1 MARDEARTRP
11 RRWLPFRRR
20 TRRAVEALLPERPL
34 PEHPATVPDAP
45 PPPARIIAV
54 TSGKGGTGKS
64 IVSTNLACY
73 LARHHRRVL
82 LFDADFGLAN
92 AHLMLGMQPDRTLA
106 HAVRDH
112 APIEDCVVP
121 GPHGVTLLSG
131 GSGIVEMAALK
142 PTDVYRLAAQL
153 EALQDRFDRIVVDTG
168 AGIAPATLTFL
179 HAASETVV
187 VTTPDVTAITDAYA
201 VIKTVRRSRPDAR
214 LGILVNRARSRA
226 EGRDVYHRLERVA
239 ARYVGEAPSYLGS
252 LPEHRVV
259 AGSVARR
266 TPFLLDHPRSEPAR
280 RFLRM
285 ARRLKRLGDTAPTR
299 PTDRILPLLG
309 PD

>member
-1 MARDEARTRP
+1 MARDEARPRP

-20 TRRAVEALLPERPL
+20 TRRAVAAVLPERP
-34 PEHPATVPDAP
+34 PATPPTA

-106 HAVRDH
+106 NAVRDG
-112 APIEDCVVP
+112 ASLESCVVP
-121 GPHGVTLLSG
+121 GPHGVSLLSG
-131 GSGIVEMAALK
+131 SSGVAEMAALG
-142 PTDVYRLAAQL
+142 PADIYRLAAQL
-153 EALQDRFDRIVVDTG
+153 EVLQERFDRIVIDTG

-201 VIKTVRRSRPDAR
+201 VIKTLRRSRADAR
-214 LGILVNRARSRA
+214 LGILVNRARNRN
-226 EGRDVYHRLERVA
+226 EGRDVFHRLERVA
-239 ARYVGEAPSYLGS
+239 SRYVGDAPSYLGS

-266 TPFLLDHPRSEPAR
+266 MPFLLGHPRSEPAR

-285 ARRLKRLGDTAPTR
+285 TRRLKRLGDRAPSR

-309 PD
+309 SD